1 MGEKVKMTQVAKPGT
16 EKERMMQRLLKD
28 TFDQRL
34 LAQAHQIWVTAPTE
48 YKARKLAEA
57 LEAGKDKTADDFRAQ
72 RFLERQ

>member
-1 MGEKVKMTQVAKPGT
+1 MGVQMTQVAKPGS
-16 EKERMMQRLLKD
+16 ERALAMKD
-28 TFDQRL
+28 LIKSQL
-34 LAQAHQIWVTAPTE
+34 NQQLIGHAHQIWVTAPVE